1 MKKIVALLLACSLL
15 LALALSFASCDYQ
28 DTVDSARSELMEAA
42 KDLLDPFLNRSES
55 QVEEEPTDQS
65 DVNM

>member
-1 MKKIVALLLACSLL
+1 MICRIVLQELFI
-15 LALALSFASCDYQ
+15 SFASCDYQ